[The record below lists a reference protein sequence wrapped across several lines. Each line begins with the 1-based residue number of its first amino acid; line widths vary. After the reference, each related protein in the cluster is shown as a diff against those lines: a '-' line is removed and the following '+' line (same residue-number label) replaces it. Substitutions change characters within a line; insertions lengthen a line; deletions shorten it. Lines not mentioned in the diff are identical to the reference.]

1 MAHIRIGAYTYAFK
15 DLPYLTAP
23 PGLSPDEQHAWDFCQ
38 SWLGGRTYFTFRTS
52 GSTGQP
58 KHIYLSREQMRLSAQ
73 NTAQALQLQAGQEAL
88 VCIPTQY
95 IGGAMMLVRCLEIG
109 LQATIIAPSAN
120 PLAQLQKAYHFT
132 AMVPMQLQQALAQS
146 PEKRP
151 LLEQF
156 GCILLGGAPVS
167 PSLMAQIIQLQ
178 APVYHTYGMTET
190 VSHIAL
196 QRLNGPEAQSSLQT
210 IHPSIKIAQDARGC
224 LLIQGPITHEQEI
237 ATNDLVEILD
247 ERHFRILGRIDNV
260 VNSGGIKIQLEA
272 LDQSI
277 QEIFAA
283 EGILARCYTVGVADE
298 LLGQKIVLMIED
310 APLAQAQQ
318 EMLQK
323 LLEERLPK
331 YHAPKAL
338 VFQPTFQETDS
349 GKVKRIFF

>member
-1 MAHIRIGAYTYAFK
+1 MLRIIHQLAEAKAEIQRICARTHDNQVVHKEATVREVLQTVKRLGDQAVLHYTAEF
-15 DLPYLTAP
+15 DQQT
-23 PGLSPDEQHAWDFCQ
+23 
-38 SWLGGRTYFTFRTS
+38 
-52 GSTGQP
+52 
-58 KHIYLSREQMRLSAQ
+58 LSREQMRLSAQ

-109 LQATIIAPSAN
+109 LNATIIAPTAN
-120 PLAQLQKAYHFT
+120 PLAKLHKAYHLV

-146 PEKRP
+146 PEKRG

-167 PSLMAQIIQLQ
+167 LTLMAYIAQLQ

-196 QRLNGPEAQSSLQT
+196 QRLNGSEAQSSLQT
-210 IHPSIKIAQDARGC
+210 IHPSIKIGQDARGC
-224 LLIQGPITHEQEI
+224 LVIQGPVTHAQEI
-237 ATNDLVEILD
+237 VTNDLVEIID

-277 QEIFAA
+277 QEILAT
-283 EGILARCYTVGVADE
+283 EGIVARCYTVGVADDR
-298 LLGQKIVLMIED
+298 LGQKIVLMIED
-310 APLAQAQQ
+310 TPLAQAQQ
-318 EMLQK
+318 EMLQNFWKSVCPNTMPPK
-323 LLEERLPK
+323 LWCFSPLFKKLTAAK
-331 YHAPKAL
+331 
-338 VFQPTFQETDS
+338 
-349 GKVKRIFF
+349 